1 MFRRVY
7 FNPYRQALERYL
19 SSRKEA
25 LEDKSDCLKD
35 STQEKREHNQ
45 PIDEEVQ
52 SDNRTIKAAAQ
63 NSAGKDVIGGFKEIA
78 PGIYQ
83 FRQPAPGSKGHDV
96 PPKLY
101 PPCQPGHLRPQRA
114 GEVGFKRVDGL
125 PGPYQ
130 NYSTPVFQFT

>member
-19 SSRKEA
+19 SSRQEA
-25 LEDKSDCLKD
+25 LEDKRDCLKD
-35 STQEKREHNQ
+35 STMKREQKQQCHK
-45 PIDEEVQ
+45 EVQ
-52 SDNRTIKAAAQ
+52 SGNLPGKAAE

-83 FRQPAPGSKGHDV
+83 FRQPAPASKGYEV

-101 PPCQPGHLRPQRA
+101 PSCQSGHLNPQRA
-114 GEVGFKRVDGL
+114 GELGFKRVDGL

-130 NYSTPVFQFT
+130 HYNTPVFQFT